1 MVDRNGNVVNNY
13 SYDEWGN
20 ITASSETVSNPFKYA
35 GEVYDSETGLY
46 YLRARYYDPTVGR
59 FINEDTIEGQ
69 VTNPL
74 SLNVYTYC
82 GNSPVGYVDPSG
94 HIPIAPLLAKAGA
107 NGAADFMTQLFMNY
121 YFNSNTA
128 GDIGASIGAVNWWQV
143 ARSTLEGLIPWKT
156 PGGRLGRAAV
166 TAVGDVLVNA
176 LYYGNDYS
184 VEQALQDFGIGFIG
198 DLAGGGI
205 GELISKYGTRS
216 VARGLSNLGMDET
229 EISKLTGID
238 ISSKA
243 LRSLNSLDDFINNPS
258 LLNSLSPSE
267 LYDYLIIKG
276 YNPQPL
282 SGGSLAG
289 ISFEDGGGFKVNWG
303 GDRILQYHPSGGHH
317 GGVSYWK
324 ISSGATGTQR
334 YDMNGNLIR

>member
-1 MVDRNGNVVNNY
+1 MVDRNGNIVNNY
-13 SYDEWGN
+13 TYDEWGN
-20 ITASSETVSNPFKYA
+20 ITTSNETISNPFKYA

-198 DLAGGGI
+198 DLAGGGL
-205 GELISKYGTRS
+205 GELISKYGSKS
-216 VARGLSNLGMDET
+216 VAIGLKKLG
-229 EISKLTGID
+229 ISDSQIVKLTGTGAID
-238 ISSKA
+238 SVTFTNAQLGEKFRKHKNQYNFNSYIDYKNYA
-243 LRSLNSLDDFINNPS
+243 LDIYSHPDQIIFDSRYN
-258 LLNSLSPSE
+258 E
-267 LYDYLIIKG
+267 YYYIKG
-276 YNPQPL
+276 NDLLRLKPD
-282 SGGSLAG
+282 GTFISLYPGAD
-289 ISFEDGGGFKVNWG
+289 S
-303 GDRILQYHPSGGHH
+303 DRVIN
-317 GGVSYWK
+317 
-324 ISSGATGTQR
+324 AR
-334 YDMNGNLIR
+334 